1 MLKTWYDFFD
11 AGIRV
16 TRVASF
22 ELLRSSMKP
31 LTLTLIASLMLS
43 IGISLACNNA
53 KKAPDVSGDIRHAL
67 DQAGLNDVKVS
78 QDRDKAVVS
87 LTGKVSSDD
96 DKARAESIARSIAGS
111 EVVADE
117 IGVRPNGDAGT
128 ARQVD
133 SDLDSGIDK
142 NLSAALVEHRLKR
155 DVRYDVNNG
164 VVTLKGN
171 VPSQSER
178 ANVEKLAEQ
187 VPNVKQV
194 VNELEV
200 KGQRA
205 TSNR

>member
-1 MLKTWYDFFD
+1 
-11 AGIRV
+11 
-16 TRVASF
+16 
-22 ELLRSSMKP
+22 MKP
-31 LTLTLIASLMLS
+31 LILTLIASLTLS
-43 IGISLACNNA
+43 IAISLACNNTRR
-53 KKAPDVSGDIRHAL
+53 APDVSGTIRHAL
-67 DQAGLNDVKVS
+67 DQAGLNDVRVS

-87 LTGKVSSDD
+87 LTGKVGSDD

-111 EVVADE
+111 EVISDE

-142 NLSAALVEHRLKR
+142 NLSAALVQHRLKR
-155 DVRYDVNNG
+155 DIRYDVNNG